1 MYPRKKNFFITEYWK
16 INVLTSLTQIY
27 VFIVS
32 IMQDAELEQVM
43 SGSRGR
49 KVTSS
54 RPGDPRWP
62 DQQTYYNQN
71 ASGADPRSGWDNWNF
86 HPPSSGYNAWP
97 HNPNLHQVW
106 PSPHYRGR
114 GFYTED
120 HLPRNGDF
128 DQFQHRYP
136 NSFTPPSH
144 FAERSLAHLN
154 QTPLNE
160 LSSSGQSGSRDVP
173 STCDPSSSKQPN
185 SAKYKPNVQS
195 ARSKGPVEKAAATKT
210 RVPSNPLHKEIS
222 SASKNLVSV
231 SVPEKPNVP
240 VKSTSF
246 MPPNDDLRNKV
257 KASLEKI
264 AATKDQVLVRTAT
277 STPAERPVTS
287 SPHKVRESRIP
298 TTEASPS
305 SRHSITVAAGSHRR
319 TSQSSSTSNSG
330 ANNETTNNPLEG
342 LGFIQNTSENL
353 ESVSQVIFISFLLQ
367 LFTAISSCTSKNNSF
382 LIIVYYKLLIIH
394 FFPPGKST

>member
-1 MYPRKKNFFITEYWK
+1 
-16 INVLTSLTQIY
+16 
-27 VFIVS
+27 
-32 IMQDAELEQVM
+32 
-43 SGSRGR
+43 
-49 KVTSS
+49 
-54 RPGDPRWP
+54 
-62 DQQTYYNQN
+62 
-71 ASGADPRSGWDNWNF
+71 
-86 HPPSSGYNAWP
+86 
-97 HNPNLHQVW
+97 VW

-394 FFPPGKST
+394 FSPRQIDLETVPDPPHMKVNRRRPFPKKN